1 MRLGKFLLVP
11 KHKKFLKTL
20 FKVSFIIVAFYVVF
34 SKVSIVDI
42 WQVVVHAD
50 ITSLF
55 IAFIFFNVS
64 KVFSSVRLNQ
74 YFHFL
79 DIFLSQLSALKLYY
93 IGMFYNLFLPGGIGG
108 DGYKV
113 YLLKRYYPQVE
124 VKSLLAVTL
133 LDRVSGLIPLLFLG
147 ALFYT
152 LSNFGGRWILID
164 ILAILTII
172 AAFPLLYLGTRL
184 FFKRYLPLFLSSTL
198 LGTIV
203 QIFQVLSALFI
214 VLAISEG
221 DYMLEY
227 LTLFLISSVVAV
239 LPLSIGGV
247 GIREITFLYGLQL
260 IALEVE
266 GGVTFALIFFMITA
280 LSSLLGVFFSAN
292 TKQSQTV

>member
-20 FKVSFIIVAFYVVF
+20 LKVSFIIVAFYVVF

-79 DIFLSQLSALKLYY
+79 DIFLTQLSALKLYY

-113 YLLKRYYPQVE
+113 YLLKRHYPKVE

-133 LDRVSGLIPLLFLG
+133 LDRVSGLVPLLFLG
-147 ALFYT
+147 SLFYVF
-152 LSNFGGRWILID
+152 SNFYGKWIVVD
-164 ILAILTII
+164 ILTLLSLVM
-172 AAFPLLYLGTRL
+172 AFPLLYVGTRI
-184 FFKRYLPLFLSSTL
+184 FFKRYLPLFRSSTI
-198 LGTIV
+198 LGSIV
-203 QIFQVLSALFI
+203 QVFQVLSALFI
-214 VLAISEG
+214 VLSIAEG
-221 DYMLEY
+221 EYMLEY
-227 LTLFLISSVVAV
+227 LTLFLISSVAAA
-239 LPLSIGGV
+239 LPLSIGGM
-247 GIREITFLYGLQL
+247 GIREITFLYGLQF
-260 IALEVE
+260 IALEAD
-266 GGVTFALIFFMITA
+266 GGVAFALIFFILTV
-280 LSSLLGVFFSAN
+280 LSSFPGIFLRMNL
-292 TKQSQTV
+292 TQYHTR